1 MATRCPCGSGPTH
14 TSRRS
19 RKAGAHEV
27 APQRVARRTP
37 DGHHLSGLTVDA
49 GHYVVLRHDRNS
61 EHVVT
66 EVGVTFLPVDFPVQV
81 LSLDEV
87 LRRHEARRHEGHSGQ
102 LQAFDE
108 GLEGDNLGETATQ
121 GVPRDVVL
129 SLRLLLHRG
138 DDMREEVDV
147 VCVVEFAEDLR
158 QPADGPR
165 HWCEHVRAQHVEG
178 LHDRCRHPD
187 DHIVERVESC
197 RRATHHEDGSLV
209 ARASE
214 LEEGCPVVALRVGVH
229 ALRVDQLP
237 TWVEELCGIPD
248 GRLRLIGNGGEE
260 AKVAEANLPMSGP
273 EVEPG
278 RASQAC
284 GIPLLH

>member
-1 MATRCPCGSGPTH
+1 
-14 TSRRS
+14 
-19 RKAGAHEV
+19 
-27 APQRVARRTP
+27 
-37 DGHHLSGLTVDA
+37 
-49 GHYVVLRHDRNS
+49 
-61 EHVVT
+61 
-66 EVGVTFLPVDFPVQV
+66 
-81 LSLDEV
+81 
-87 LRRHEARRHEGHSGQ
+87 
-102 LQAFDE
+102 
-108 GLEGDNLGETATQ
+108 
-121 GVPRDVVL
+121 
-129 SLRLLLHRG
+129 
-138 DDMREEVDV
+138 MREEVDV

-284 GIPLLH
+284 GIPLLHIGHSVVGAVVTKHRVVILCCRGSGHGERCGCHDEDKGAEQNGCDYFHDLVAVQTVVGLARKPTLVREDKQHRLDGLLLSGQFEG